1 MGKRSSED
9 GQVKKEDYERMSN
22 QWSSAAPS
30 GEFQRAPADVLQS
43 RRIIRAK
50 SRTPNVQS
58 DVG

>member
-22 QWSSAAPS
+22 QWSSAPS

-50 SRTPNVQS
+50 SRAPNVQS